1 MIRSGIEI
9 GDRPMALAL
18 TSTETITIPR
28 DLLKFIMNDV
38 AMVNLSLRNPD
49 SKHLQL
55 TDELRIQ
62 ALSAVILEIDEA
74 LLNDRT

>member
-1 MIRSGIEI
+1 
-9 GDRPMALAL
+9 MALAV

-28 DLLKFIMNDV
+28 DLLKFIMNDI
-38 AMVNLSLRNPD
+38 AMVNLSLRNPA

-62 ALSAVILEIDEA
+62 ALAAVICEIEEVLFPA
-74 LLNDRT
+74 